1 MNSKDMNNIAKKQL
15 IEAINKGMIVKLYN
29 QREGSMTANEFVE
42 WYNQE
47 YDASIT
53 LSSLFLWKR
62 KEKFGGILKLIDK
75 RGGYNKGET
84 TIPDDAWKYF
94 YIMYISSPKRGVK
107 SCYDQTKKCY
117 PSIPSI
123 QAFYR
128 KLRAIDPLKMFR
140 DHATRRIRL

>member
-1 MNSKDMNNIAKKQL
+1 MNNKFMNNFAKKQL
-15 IEAINKGMIVKLYN
+15 VEAIDKGMIVKLYN
-29 QREGSMTANEFVE
+29 QRERSMTANEFVE

-53 LSSLFLWKR
+53 LSSLLLWKK
-62 KEKFGGILKLIDK
+62 KEKVGGIFALIDK

-107 SCYDQTKKCY
+107 LCYDLTKKRY
-117 PSIPSI
+117 PSIPSV

-128 KLRAIDPLKMFR
+128 KLKTIDPLKMFR
-140 DHATRRIRL
+140 DHATGRIRL